1 MIKLKDI
8 LNERISSVV
17 YHFTT
22 TDAAGGIIDSNSFRL
37 SEIPSDRQYIKSP
50 FQVDAGI
57 KYDKGYYMSVS
68 RTKIEGYTTL
78 LNSARC
84 HFVRFE
90 LDGNK
95 LGNTYKGGPFDYFP
109 QHQGNNEYEEYE
121 DRIYSRNK
129 VIPNARGYIKRMDL
143 DVSRECPRQELD
155 GGFNPKVL
163 IEIATGAGVPTFIF
177 PSRYKWGQQSGG
189 IQIKS
194 VEEYENLQ
202 IDYNTG
208 LFVPVTV
215 KQGKI

>member
-1 MIKLKDI
+1 MCQSINENNNIFQENDSDSDDTNNSMDDMIM
-8 LNERISSVV
+8 SSK
-17 YHFTT
+17 Y
-22 TDAAGGIIDSNSFRL
+22 
-37 SEIPSDRQYIKSP
+37 QYI
-50 FQVDAGI
+50 D
-57 KYDKGYYMSVS
+57 
-68 RTKIEGYTTL
+68 
-78 LNSARC
+78 
-84 HFVRFE
+84 
-90 LDGNK
+90 
-95 LGNTYKGGPFDYFP
+95 
-109 QHQGNNEYEEYE
+109 EYEEYE

-189 IQIKS
+189 IQIKN
-194 VEEYENLQ
+194 VQEYENLQ

>member
-1 MIKLKDI
+1 MIKLRDI
-8 LNERISSVV
+8 LTERISSVV

-37 SEIPSDRQYIKSP
+37 SPIPYDRQYIQSKI
-50 FQVDAGI
+50 QVDAGI
-57 KYDKGYYMSVS
+57 KYDNGYYMSVS

-109 QHQGNNEYEEYE
+109 QRQGNNEYEEYE

-143 DVSRECPRQELD
+143 DVSRECPRQSLD
-155 GGFNPKVL
+155 GGFNPKIL
-163 IEIATGAGVPTFIF
+163 IEIATGAGVPTFLY
-177 PSRYKWGQQSGG
+177 PSRDKWSQQSGG
-189 IQIKS
+189 
-194 VEEYENLQ
+194 VEVKNVQEYEQ
-202 IDYNTG
+202 ILATM
-208 LFVPVTV
+208 
-215 KQGKI
+215 KQGM

>member
-8 LNERISSVV
+8 LTERISDVV

-37 SEIPSDRQYIKSP
+37 SPIPYDRQYIQSKI
-50 FQVDAGI
+50 QVDAGI
-57 KYDKGYYMSVS
+57 KYDNGYYMSVS
-68 RTKIEGYTTL
+68 RTKIEGYTKL

-109 QHQGNNEYEEYE
+109 QRQGNNEYEEYE

-143 DVSRECPRQELD
+143 DVSRECPRQSLD
-155 GGFNPKVL
+155 GGYNPKVL

-177 PSRYKWGQQSGG
+177 PSRQKWGQQSGG
-189 IQIKS
+189 IQIKN
-194 VEEYENLQ
+194 VQEYEQ
-202 IDYNTG
+202 ILTTMN
-208 LFVPVTV
+208 
-215 KQGKI
+215 QGM

>member
-8 LNERISSVV
+8 LTERISSVV

-37 SEIPSDRQYIKSP
+37 SNIPYDRQYIQSP
-50 FQVDAGI
+50 IQVDAGI
-57 KYDKGYYMSVS
+57 KYDNGYYMSVS

-90 LDGNK
+90 LDGTK

-109 QHQGNNEYEEYE
+109 QRQGNNEYEEYE

-143 DVSRECPRQELD
+143 DVSRECPRQSLD

-177 PSRYKWGQQSGG
+177 PSRQKWGQQSGG
-189 IQIKS
+189 IQIKN
-194 VEEYENLQ
+194 VQDYEQ
-202 IDYNTG
+202 ILATM
-208 LFVPVTV
+208 
-215 KQGKI
+215 KQGM

>member
-8 LNERISSVV
+8 LTERISSVV

-37 SEIPSDRQYIKSP
+37 SPIPYDRQYIQSKI
-50 FQVDAGI
+50 QVDAGI
-57 KYDKGYYMSVS
+57 KYDNGYYMSVS
-68 RTKIEGYTTL
+68 RTKIEGYTKL

-109 QHQGNNEYEEYE
+109 QRQGNNEYEEYE

-143 DVSRECPRQELD
+143 DVSRECPRQSLD
-155 GGFNPKVL
+155 GGYNPKVL
-163 IEIATGAGVPTFIF
+163 IEIATGAGVPTFLY
-177 PSRYKWGQQSGG
+177 PSRDKWGQQSGG
-189 IQIKS
+189 
-194 VEEYENLQ
+194 VEVKNVKEYEQ
-202 IDYNTG
+202 ILATM
-208 LFVPVTV
+208 
-215 KQGKI
+215 KQGM

>member
-22 TDAAGGIIDSNSFRL
+22 TEAAGYIIDSNRFKLMS
-37 SEIPSDRQYIKSP
+37 IPSDRQYIKSP
-50 FQVDAGI
+50 IQVDAGK
-57 KYDKGYYMSVS
+57 KYDKGYYMSVA
-68 RTKIEGYTTL
+68 RTKIEGYTKDI
-78 LNSARC
+78 NSARC
-84 HFVRFE
+84 FFVRFE
-90 LDGNK
+90 LDGTK

-109 QHQGNNEYEEYE
+109 QHQGNIKYEEYE
-121 DRIYSRNK
+121 DRIYSK
-129 VIPNARGYIKRMDL
+129 DMFIQNARGYIKRMDF
-143 DVSRECPRQELD
+143 DVSRKCMQ
-155 GGFNPKVL
+155 GFDTKTL

-177 PSRYKWGQQSGG
+177 PSRYTWGQQSNG

>member
-8 LNERISSVV
+8 LMERISSVV

-22 TDAAGGIIDSNSFRL
+22 TDAAGYIIDANRFKL
-37 SEIPSDRQYIKSP
+37 SPIPVNVNVNPGK
-50 FQVDAGI
+50 
-57 KYDKGYYMSVS
+57 KYEEGFYMSVA
-68 RTKIEGYTTL
+68 RTKVEGYTKL

-90 LDGNK
+90 LDGTK
-95 LGNTYKGGPFDYFP
+95 LSNTYKGGAYDYFP

-121 DRIYSRNK
+121 DRIYSKDK

-155 GGFNPKVL
+155 GGYNPKVL

-215 KQGKI
+215 KQGK

>member
-8 LNERISSVV
+8 LTERISSVV

-37 SEIPSDRQYIKSP
+37 SAIPYDRQYIQSKI
-50 FQVDAGI
+50 QVDAGI
-57 KYDKGYYMSVS
+57 KYDNGYYMSVS

-109 QHQGNNEYEEYE
+109 QRQGNNEYEEYE

-143 DVSRECPRQELD
+143 DVSRECPRQSLD

-177 PSRYKWGQQSGG
+177 PSRQKWGQQSGG
-189 IQIKS
+189 IQIKN
-194 VEEYENLQ
+194 VQEYEQ
-202 IDYNTG
+202 ILATM
-208 LFVPVTV
+208 
-215 KQGKI
+215 KQGM

>member
-8 LNERISSVV
+8 LTERISSVV

-37 SEIPSDRQYIKSP
+37 SPIPYDRQYIQSKI
-50 FQVDAGI
+50 QVDAGI
-57 KYDKGYYMSVS
+57 KYDNGYYMSVS

-109 QHQGNNEYEEYE
+109 QRQGNNEYEEYE

-143 DVSRECPRQELD
+143 DVSRECPRQSLD
-155 GGFNPKVL
+155 GGYNPKVL

-177 PSRYKWGQQSGG
+177 PSRQKWGQQSGG
-189 IQIKS
+189 IQIKN
-194 VEEYENLQ
+194 VQEYEQ
-202 IDYNTG
+202 ILATM
-208 LFVPVTV
+208 
-215 KQGKI
+215 KQGM

>member
-8 LNERISSVV
+8 LTERISSVV

-37 SEIPSDRQYIKSP
+37 SKIPYDRQYIQLKI
-50 FQVDAGI
+50 QVDAGI
-57 KYDKGYYMSVS
+57 KYDNGYYMSVS
-68 RTKIEGYTTL
+68 RTKIEGYTKL

-109 QHQGNNEYEEYE
+109 QRQGNNEYEEYE

-143 DVSRECPRQELD
+143 DVSRECPRQSLD
-155 GGFNPKVL
+155 GGYNPKVL

-177 PSRYKWGQQSGG
+177 PSRQKWGQQSGG
-189 IQIKS
+189 IQIKN
-194 VEEYENLQ
+194 VQEYEQ
-202 IDYNTG
+202 ILTTMN
-208 LFVPVTV
+208 
-215 KQGKI
+215 QGM

>member
-8 LNERISSVV
+8 LTERISSVV

-37 SEIPSDRQYIKSP
+37 SNIPYDRQYIKSKI
-50 FQVDAGI
+50 QVDAGI
-57 KYDKGYYMSVS
+57 KYDNGYYMSVS

-109 QHQGNNEYEEYE
+109 QRQGNNEYEEYE

-143 DVSRECPRQELD
+143 DVSRECPRQSLD
-155 GGFNPKVL
+155 GGFNPKIL
-163 IEIATGAGVPTFIF
+163 IEIATGAGVPTFLY
-177 PSRYKWGQQSGG
+177 PSRDKWSQQSGG
-189 IQIKS
+189 
-194 VEEYENLQ
+194 VEVKNVQEYEQ
-202 IDYNTG
+202 ILATM
-208 LFVPVTV
+208 
-215 KQGKI
+215 KQGM

>member
-8 LNERISSVV
+8 LMERISSVV

-22 TDAAGGIIDSNSFRL
+22 TDAAGGIIDSNLFRL
-37 SEIPSDRQYIKSP
+37 QPIPVNVNVNPGK
-50 FQVDAGI
+50 
-57 KYDKGYYMSVS
+57 KYEEGFYMSVS
-68 RTKIEGYTTL
+68 RTKIEGYTKL

-95 LGNTYKGGPFDYFP
+95 FGNTYKGGAFDYFP
-109 QHQGNNEYEEYE
+109 QRQGNNEYEEYE

-143 DVSRECPRQELD
+143 DVSRECPRQSLD
-155 GGFNPKVL
+155 SGYDPKVL

-177 PSRYKWGQQSGG
+177 PSRQKWGQQSGG
-189 IQIKS
+189 IQIKN
-194 VEEYENLQ
+194 VQEYEQ
-202 IDYNTG
+202 ILTTMN
-208 LFVPVTV
+208 
-215 KQGKI
+215 QGM

>member
-8 LNERISSVV
+8 LTERISSVV

-37 SEIPSDRQYIKSP
+37 SPIPYDRQYIQSKI
-50 FQVDAGI
+50 QVDAGI
-57 KYDKGYYMSVS
+57 KYDNGYYMSVS

-109 QHQGNNEYEEYE
+109 QRQGNNEYEEYE

-143 DVSRECPRQELD
+143 DVSRECPRQSLD
-155 GGFNPKVL
+155 GGYNPKVL

-177 PSRYKWGQQSGG
+177 PSRQKWGQQSGG
-189 IQIKS
+189 IQIKN
-194 VEEYENLQ
+194 VQEYEQ
-202 IDYNTG
+202 ILTTMN
-208 LFVPVTV
+208 
-215 KQGKI
+215 QGM

>member
-8 LNERISSVV
+8 LTERISSVV

-37 SEIPSDRQYIKSP
+37 SPIPYDRQYIQSKI
-50 FQVDAGI
+50 QVDAGI
-57 KYDKGYYMSVS
+57 KYDNGYYMSVS
-68 RTKIEGYTTL
+68 RTKIEGYTKL

-109 QHQGNNEYEEYE
+109 QRQGNNEYEEYE

-143 DVSRECPRQELD
+143 DVSRECPRQSLD
-155 GGFNPKVL
+155 GGYNPKVL

-177 PSRYKWGQQSGG
+177 PSRQKWGQQSGG
-189 IQIKS
+189 IQIKN
-194 VEEYENLQ
+194 VQEYEQ
-202 IDYNTG
+202 ILTTMN
-208 LFVPVTV
+208 
-215 KQGKI
+215 QGM

>member
-8 LNERISSVV
+8 LTERISSVV

-37 SEIPSDRQYIKSP
+37 SPIPYDRQYIQSKI
-50 FQVDAGI
+50 QVDAGI
-57 KYDKGYYMSVS
+57 KYDNGYYMSVS
-68 RTKIEGYTTL
+68 RTKIEGYTKL

-109 QHQGNNEYEEYE
+109 QRQGNNEYEEYE

-143 DVSRECPRQELD
+143 DVSRECPRQSLD
-155 GGFNPKVL
+155 GGYNPKVL

-177 PSRYKWGQQSGG
+177 PSRQKWGLQSGG
-189 IQIKS
+189 IQIKN
-194 VEEYENLQ
+194 VQEYEQ
-202 IDYNTG
+202 ILTTMN
-208 LFVPVTV
+208 
-215 KQGKI
+215 QGM

>member
-8 LNERISSVV
+8 LTERISSVV

-37 SEIPSDRQYIKSP
+37 SPIPYDRQYIQSKI
-50 FQVDAGI
+50 QVDAGI
-57 KYDKGYYMSVS
+57 KYDNGYYMSVS
-68 RTKIEGYTTL
+68 RTKIEGYTKL

-109 QHQGNNEYEEYE
+109 QRQGNNEYEEYE

-143 DVSRECPRQELD
+143 DVSRECP
-155 GGFNPKVL
+155 GGFSNETL
-163 IEIATGAGVPTFIF
+163 IEIATGAGVPTFIY
-177 PSRYKWGQQSGG
+177 PSRDKWSQQSGG
-189 IQIKS
+189 
-194 VEEYENLQ
+194 VEVKNVKEYEQ
-202 IDYNTG
+202 ILATM
-208 LFVPVTV
+208 
-215 KQGKI
+215 KQGM

>member
-8 LNERISSVV
+8 LTERISSVV

-37 SEIPSDRQYIKSP
+37 SPIPYDRQYIQSKI
-50 FQVDAGI
+50 QVDAGI
-57 KYDKGYYMSVS
+57 KYDNGYYMSVS

-109 QHQGNNEYEEYE
+109 QRQGNNEYEEYE

-143 DVSRECPRQELD
+143 DVSRECPRQSLD

-177 PSRYKWGQQSGG
+177 PSRQKWGQQSGG
-189 IQIKS
+189 IQIKN
-194 VEEYENLQ
+194 VQEYEQ
-202 IDYNTG
+202 ILATM
-208 LFVPVTV
+208 
-215 KQGKI
+215 KQGM

>member
-8 LNERISSVV
+8 LTERISSVV

-37 SEIPSDRQYIKSP
+37 SPIPYDRQYIQSKI
-50 FQVDAGI
+50 QVDAGI
-57 KYDKGYYMSVS
+57 KYDNGYYMSVS

-109 QHQGNNEYEEYE
+109 QRQGNNEYEEYE

-143 DVSRECPRQELD
+143 DVSRECPRQSLD
-155 GGFNPKVL
+155 GGFNPKIL
-163 IEIATGAGVPTFIF
+163 IEIATGAGVPTFLY
-177 PSRYKWGQQSGG
+177 PSRDKWSQQSGG
-189 IQIKS
+189 
-194 VEEYENLQ
+194 VEVKNVQEYEQ
-202 IDYNTG
+202 ILATM
-208 LFVPVTV
+208 
-215 KQGKI
+215 KQGM

>member
-8 LNERISSVV
+8 LTERISSVV

-37 SEIPSDRQYIKSP
+37 SKIPYDRQYIQLKI
-50 FQVDAGI
+50 QVDAGI
-57 KYDKGYYMSVS
+57 KYDNGYYMSVS
-68 RTKIEGYTTL
+68 RTKIEGYTKL

-109 QHQGNNEYEEYE
+109 QRQGNNEYEEYE

-143 DVSRECPRQELD
+143 DVSRECPRQSLD

-177 PSRYKWGQQSGG
+177 PSRQKWGQQSGG
-189 IQIKS
+189 IQIKN
-194 VEEYENLQ
+194 VQEYEQ
-202 IDYNTG
+202 ILTTMN
-208 LFVPVTV
+208 
-215 KQGKI
+215 QGM

>member
-8 LNERISSVV
+8 LTERISSVV

-22 TDAAGGIIDSNSFRL
+22 TDAAGGIIDSNLFRL
-37 SEIPSDRQYIKSP
+37 QPIPVNVNVNPGK
-50 FQVDAGI
+50 
-57 KYDKGYYMSVS
+57 KYEEGFYMSVS
-68 RTKIEGYTTL
+68 RTKIEGYTKL

-109 QHQGNNEYEEYE
+109 QRQGNNEYEEYE

-143 DVSRECPRQELD
+143 DVSRECPRQSLD
-155 GGFNPKVL
+155 SGYNPKVL

-177 PSRYKWGQQSGG
+177 PSRQKWGLQSGG
-189 IQIKS
+189 IQIKN
-194 VEEYENLQ
+194 VQDYENLQ
-202 IDYNTG
+202 IDYDTG

-215 KQGKI
+215 KQGM